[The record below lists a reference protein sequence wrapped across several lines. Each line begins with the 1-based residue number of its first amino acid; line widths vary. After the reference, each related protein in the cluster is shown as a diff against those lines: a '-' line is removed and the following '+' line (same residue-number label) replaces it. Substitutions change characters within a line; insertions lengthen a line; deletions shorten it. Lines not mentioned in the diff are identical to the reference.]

1 MEKSFREK
9 IADLFNEA
17 ESDNSH
23 YDISMTKMFVWL
35 GVTTM
40 VSSLTP
46 FIFPGGY
53 TLIKTFSTLII
64 LLFATANPAFKWA
77 AKLKKQSHKK

>member
-17 ESDNSH
+17 ESDNSP
-23 YDISMTKMFVWL
+23 YEVSITKLFIWL
-35 GVTTM
+35 AIMTM

-53 TLIKTFSTLII
+53 PLLKTNITLII
-64 LLFATANPAFKWA
+64 LLVATAHTAFKWA
-77 AKLKKQSHKK
+77 AKLKK

>member
-17 ESDNSH
+17 ESDNSPFEVS
-23 YDISMTKMFVWL
+23 ITRLFIWL
-35 GVTTM
+35 AVMTM

-46 FIFPGGY
+46 FVFPSGY
-53 TLIKTFSTLII
+53 PLIQIHITLII
-64 LLFATANPAFKWA
+64 LLLATAHPAFKWA
-77 AKLKKQSHKK
+77 IKHKQK

>member
-17 ESDNSH
+17 ESDNSP
-23 YDISMTKMFVWL
+23 YEVSITKLFIWL
-35 GVTTM
+35 AIMTM

-53 TLIKTFSTLII
+53 PLIKTFGTLII
-64 LLFATANPAFKWA
+64 LLFATANPAFKLA
-77 AKLKKQSHKK
+77 AKLKK

>member
-17 ESDNSH
+17 ESDSSP
-23 YDISMTKMFVWL
+23 YEVSVTKLLIWL
-35 GVTTM
+35 AIMTM

-46 FIFPGGY
+46 FVFPGGY
-53 TLIKTFSTLII
+53 PLIKTHITLII
-64 LLFATANPAFKWA
+64 LLLATAHPAFKWA
-77 AKLKKQSHKK
+77 IKHKQK

>member
-17 ESDNSH
+17 ESDNSPFEVS
-23 YDISMTKMFVWL
+23 ITRLFIWL
-35 GVTTM
+35 AVMTM

-46 FIFPGGY
+46 FVFPSGY
-53 TLIKTFSTLII
+53 PLIQTHITLII
-64 LLFATANPAFKWA
+64 LLLATAHPAFKWA
-77 AKLKKQSHKK
+77 IKHKKK

>member
-23 YDISMTKMFVWL
+23 SDISMPKLFVWL

-40 VSSLTP
+40 IGSLTS

-53 TLIKTFSTLII
+53 PLTKTFSTLII

-77 AKLKKQSHKK
+77 AKLKK

>member
-23 YDISMTKMFVWL
+23 YDISMTKLIVWL

-40 VSSLTP
+40 ISSFTP

-53 TLIKTFSTLII
+53 PLIKTFSTLII
-64 LLFATANPAFKWA
+64 LLFATANPAFKLA
-77 AKLKKQSHKK
+77 AKLKK

>member
-17 ESDNSH
+17 ESDNSP
-23 YDISMTKMFVWL
+23 YEVSITKLFIWL
-35 GVTTM
+35 AIMTM

-53 TLIKTFSTLII
+53 PLLKTLTTLVIF
-64 LLFATANPAFKWA
+64 LFATAHTAFKWA
-77 AKLKKQSHKK
+77 AKLKK

>member
-17 ESDNSH
+17 EYDNSP
-23 YDISMTKMFVWL
+23 YEVRVTKLFIWL
-35 GVTTM
+35 AIMTM
-40 VSSLTP
+40 VSSLSP

-53 TLIKTFSTLII
+53 PLLKTHITLII

-77 AKLKKQSHKK
+77 AKLKK

>member
-23 YDISMTKMFVWL
+23 YDISMTKLIVWL

-40 VSSLTP
+40 IISLTP

-53 TLIKTFSTLII
+53 PLIKTFSTLII
-64 LLFATANPAFKWA
+64 LLFATANPAFKLA
-77 AKLKKQSHKK
+77 AKLKK

>member
-23 YDISMTKMFVWL
+23 YDISMTKLIVWL

-40 VSSLTP
+40 ISSLTP
-46 FIFPGGY
+46 FIFPRRLSSY
-53 TLIKTFSTLII
+53 
-64 LLFATANPAFKWA
+64 
-77 AKLKKQSHKK
+77 

>member
-9 IADLFNEA
+9 IADLFKEA

-23 YDISMTKMFVWL
+23 NDISITKILIWL

-40 VSSLTP
+40 ISSVTP
-46 FIFPGGY
+46 LIFPGGHP
-53 TLIKTFSTLII
+53 LLKTYVTLII

-77 AKLKKQSHKK
+77 IKLKK

>member
-23 YDISMTKMFVWL
+23 YDISMTKLIVWL

-53 TLIKTFSTLII
+53 PLLKTYITLII
-64 LLFATANPAFKWA
+64 LLFATAHPFFKWA
-77 AKLKKQSHKK
+77 RKHKKK

>member
-23 YDISMTKMFVWL
+23 YDISMTKLIVWL

-40 VSSLTP
+40 ISSLTP
-46 FIFPGGY
+46 FIFPGSY
-53 TLIKTFSTLII
+53 PLIKTFSTLII
-64 LLFATANPAFKWA
+64 LLFATANPAFKLA
-77 AKLKKQSHKK
+77 AKLKK

>member
-17 ESDNSH
+17 EYDNNP
-23 YDISMTKMFVWL
+23 YDINMAKLFIWFGATSI
-35 GVTTM
+35 

-53 TLIKTFSTLII
+53 PLLKTFSALII
-64 LLFATANPAFKWA
+64 LLFATARPTFRWA
-77 AKLKKQSHKK
+77 VRLKK